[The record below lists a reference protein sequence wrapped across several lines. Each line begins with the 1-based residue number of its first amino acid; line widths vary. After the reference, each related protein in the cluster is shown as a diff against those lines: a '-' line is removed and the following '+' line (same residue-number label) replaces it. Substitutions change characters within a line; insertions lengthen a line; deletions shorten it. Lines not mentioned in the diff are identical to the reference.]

1 MTMGS
6 PLVDPLAIHPVAR
19 FQVRFVGA
27 LGSLGAPGLFRR
39 DCLDGECCD
48 EVRRA
53 AERPFPATVGL
64 VSIYSR
70 SDGIVDWR
78 ACLDPAAEHV
88 EVRASHIG
96 MAVNAEVYATVG
108 TALERFDAGV
118 ARPPVPVPA

>member
-1 MTMGS
+1 
-6 PLVDPLAIHPVAR
+6 VAR
-19 FQVRFVGA
+19 LQVRFVGA

-39 DCLDGECCD
+39 DCLDGECCA

-53 AERPFPATVGL
+53 AERPFPATVDL

-70 SDGIVDWR
+70 TDGIVDWR

-96 MAVNAEVYATVG
+96 MAVNAEVYAAVG
-108 TALERFDAGV
+108 AALECFDAGV
-118 ARPPVPVPA
+118 ARRVAPPVPVPA